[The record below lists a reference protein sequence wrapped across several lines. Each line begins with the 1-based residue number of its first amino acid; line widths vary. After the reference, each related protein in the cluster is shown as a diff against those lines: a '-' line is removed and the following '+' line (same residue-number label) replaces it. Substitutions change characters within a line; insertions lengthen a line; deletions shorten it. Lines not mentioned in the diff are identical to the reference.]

1 MGKALWGKSPYI
13 LYDKWSLCLYTF
25 IRWGGRPLKATIE
38 EILGPEGYNIQEFVN
53 SGTSDNATN
62 VVSAVKRMHLTQVGC
77 QAHKVNLAVKASVGG
92 KLPSSRHPDD
102 MEDIEGD

>member
-1 MGKALWGKSPYI
+1 M
-13 LYDKWSLCLYTF
+13 
-25 IRWGGRPLKATIE
+25 
-38 EILGPEGYNIQEFVN
+38 
-53 SGTSDNATN
+53 
-62 VVSAVKRMHLTQVGC
+62 VSAVKRMDLTQVGC